1 MPPLFA
7 ASDMHGHR
15 SEFRDALHDA
25 GLIDT
30 AGDWCGA
37 DARLW
42 LLGDYFDRGPDG
54 LGVVD
59 DIRRWSTQAAYAG
72 GDVQALLGNHE
83 VFLMAA
89 HRFGTDPVPGWP
101 PEEGGYY
108 GVWRLYG
115 GRERDLRRLTPDHL
129 AWLSSRPT
137 LALADDHL
145 LAHCDSTG
153 YLEFGASR
161 NAVNDHVNAALAS
174 SDPYIWLHLWSRFC
188 GRGDLVS
195 PAAVDKLLSIYG
207 GSTIVHG
214 HSTLL
219 SHFGLTPAEAVT
231 AHRYTGG
238 RVLAIDGGVFEGGRI
253 LVTRLT

>member
-15 SEFRDALHDA
+15 TEFRDALHEA
-25 GLIDT
+25 GLIDA

-54 LGVVD
+54 LGIVD
-59 DIRRWSTQAAYAG
+59 DIRRLNAQSG
-72 GDVQALLGNHE
+72 GNVRALLGNHE
-83 VFLMAA
+83 VFLLAA

-101 PEEGGYY
+101 LSEGGYY
-108 GVWRLYG
+108 GAWRLYG
-115 GRERDLRRLTPDHL
+115 GRENDLRGLTPDHL
-129 AWLSSRPT
+129 GWLAT
-137 LALADDHL
+137 LPALTVADDHL
-145 LAHCDSTG
+145 LTHCDSTA
-153 YLEFGASR
+153 YLEFGATLT
-161 NAVNDHVNAALAS
+161 AVNDHVIGALAS

-188 GRGDLVS
+188 GRGDLRS
-195 PAAVDKLLSIYG
+195 PAAVDKLLSAYG
-207 GSTIVHG
+207 GSAIVHG

-219 SHFGLTPAEAVT
+219 SHFGLTPAQAVS

-238 RVLAIDGGVFEGGRI
+238 RVIAIDGGVFEGGRI